1 MSAIQQ
7 MLLGVAA
14 KDIAPTY
21 KGKTTLVTGPGNVNV
36 PAATTV
42 LDDLILLFTY
52 SHRTVS
58 APAGYTEVAS
68 VAAESAAPADDFYLT
83 LFSKVA
89 QGTDSVTS
97 VVASASGQ
105 TIGALK
111 VVISGV
117 DTVNWQSNMASGLTT
132 GSSSTV
138 NFYSPSRLIENTLMI
153 SAAGPRNTNSTSFTV
168 GSYTNPSGLSVSEVQ
183 DGVWNWFNNRLNLVV
198 VQAVCNTSDATDSL
212 FSGTASAGIISTAPA
227 LTVIIKGLPG

>member
-42 LDDLILLFTY
+42 SGDLILLFTY

-68 VAAESAAPADDFYLT
+68 AAAGAASPADDYYLT
-83 LFSKVA
+83 LFSKFAV
-89 QGTDSVTS
+89 GLDSSTS
-97 VVASASGQ
+97 VVANSSGQ

-111 VVISGV
+111 VVVSGAA
-117 DTVNWQSNMASGLTT
+117 TLNWKNNVTFGLTT
-132 GSSSTV
+132 GSTSEVS
-138 NFYSPSRLIENTLMI
+138 FYSPSRLIENTLMI
-153 SAAGPRNTNSTSFTV
+153 SAAGPRNTTSTSFTV
-168 GSYTNPSGLSVSEVQ
+168 DSYTNPSGLSVSEVQ
-183 DGVWNWFNNRLNLVV
+183 DGVWNWYTNRLNLVV

-212 FSGTASAGIISTAPA
+212 FSGTTSAGIISTAPA